1 MIISMYGA
9 VVSLAAI
16 TVSIFI
22 SMSKS
27 SEVEIMP
34 QPLNSTCY
42 SGVGE
47 FLRKVEIRN
56 ERKGIVADEE
66 VCYNCGGTVKQ

>member
-34 QPLNSTCY
+34 QPLKSICY
-42 SGVGE
+42 SGIGE
-47 FLRKVEIRN
+47 FSGMIEIRN

-66 VCYNCGGTVKQ
+66 VCCNCGETVKQ

>member
-1 MIISMYGA
+1 MIISMYGS

-27 SEVEIMP
+27 SEVEILS
-34 QPLNSTCY
+34 QPLNSICY

-47 FLRKVEIRN
+47 FLGKVEIRN

-66 VCYNCGGTVKQ
+66 VCYNCGETVKQ

>member
-9 VVSLAAI
+9 VVSLAAV

-34 QPLNSTCY
+34 QPLNSICY
-42 SGVGE
+42 SGIGE
-47 FLRKVEIRN
+47 FSGMVKIRN
-56 ERKGIVADEE
+56 ERKGIVAHEE
-66 VCYNCGGTVKQ
+66 VCYNCGETVKQ